1 MPSPKSGKA
10 GTAVAPAV
18 PVEALEADVAD
29 PGKVDEIKA
38 EQREAQAGKYGAASL
53 KPFKSSESKPGEDKD
68 KPKGWIAIKML
79 DEDGNPVVGL
89 AYRIVLPDGE
99 TAATGT
105 LDEKGAARV
114 EGFEPGSCK
123 VSFPSLDRDAWI
135 KK

>member
-10 GTAVAPAV
+10 GTAVAPAD

-38 EQREAQAGKYGAASL
+38 EQREAQAGKYGATAL
-53 KPFKSSESKPGEDKD
+53 KPFKASEGKPGEE

-79 DEDGNPVVGL
+79 DEDGKPVVGL

-99 TAATGT
+99 TAADGT

-123 VSFPSLDRDAWI
+123 VSFPTLDREAWT